1 MKLIKINIV
10 LAFCTAVIFFFPGCG
25 KDDGALPERVTVTDV
40 PTITTNVDATGSTII
55 NVLNATT
62 AATFAGKFKVDNYF
76 PGAPTPSKVD
86 ILVRK
91 NNFHPLTN
99 PNANVNNNNVKLFK
113 AGVTTLPT
121 TVTVTAAEIATL
133 FGAPISTYD
142 NYDFGPDIYVGDRK
156 FEAFPATGIGT
167 GTGHAGHPLYSE
179 FARYGALCLD
189 ANFHQGDFEV
199 VSDAF
204 TNPATGTVGF
214 TAGQV
219 VTLKKVN
226 NTSFKF
232 IVPYVTN
239 PDSIT
244 ITLGATTNLL
254 TTRNASNQVASQK
267 IGSAFTWDPTQTNPN
282 VTVSSAVVNF
292 LEPCARTID
301 LNIAF
306 QTQQKL
312 FPGTY
317 LLRLRKL

>member
-1 MKLIKINIV
+1 MKFIKINIV
-10 LAFCTAVIFFFPGCG
+10 LAFCTAVIIFFSGCG
-25 KDDGALPERVTVTDV
+25 KDDGALPERVTVADV
-40 PTITTNVDATGSTII
+40 PTITTNVDPTGSTII

-62 AATFAGKFKVDNYF
+62 TATFAGKFKVDNYF

-86 ILVRK
+86 IVVRK

-99 PNANVNNNNVKLFK
+99 PNAVATNSNVKLYK
-113 AGVTTLPT
+113 AGVTALPT
-121 TVTVTAAEIATL
+121 TFTITAAEIATL

-142 NYDFGPDIYVGDRK
+142 NYDFAPDIYVGDRK

-167 GTGHAGHPLYSE
+167 GTGHNGHPLYSE

-189 ANFHQGDFEV
+189 SNFHQGSFEV

-204 TNPATGTVGF
+204 PNGF
-214 TAGQV
+214 TPGQT
-219 VTLKKVN
+219 VTLTKISA
-226 NTSFKF
+226 TRFTF
-232 IVPYVTN
+232 TVPYVTN
-239 PDSIT
+239 PLAIT

-267 IGSAFTWDPTQTNPN
+267 IGSAFTWDLTQTNPN
-282 VTVSSAVVNF
+282 VTVSSAVINF
-292 LEPCARTID
+292 LEPCAKTID
-301 LNIAF
+301 LNIAY
-306 QTQQKL
+306 QTDQKL